1 MRVDAQ
7 KLCTCRDTPRRV
19 VRDGAVA
26 VPLPGPQSATSEQ
39 VGGDHYKSL
48 AIQPAEFIHR
58 NGIGYLEGNVIK
70 YIVRHKQKG
79 RREDV
84 EKAIHYCRLIL
95 EMDYAPKASSQDIP

>member
-1 MRVDAQ
+1 MRVDD
-7 KLCTCRDTPRRV
+7 KLCTCRDTPRPLRNSNDAAG
-19 VRDGAVA
+19 VRLQS
-26 VPLPGPQSATSEQ
+26 PISATSEQ

-79 RREDV
+79 KRQDV

-95 EMDYAPKASSQDIP
+95 EMDYA